1 MLQDPLAAHKG
12 GSLWVGHGLPSSF
25 AIAGTWR
32 IVVCSSNTL
41 FCSAVCSLQPRV
53 QWQCSTVESL
63 LHHLASQPVRSL
75 LLIASEDWLDCGLQ
89 ELLPSLRAQMHPAQ
103 LQVVLFLED
112 HQDPVRLQSLV
123 RAGVQVICRLQLFQA
138 KLLAG
143 AISAALRNRPWL
155 DPLFAGLIQP
165 TQGRRQGALGA
176 PHHLPRREREL
187 LRQVGQGYNALEIS
201 HRLGIRTDTVRRT
214 LSRAYRRIGVR
225 DRAQAVGW
233 CLCHELISRREL
245 ERRYRH
251 QVEQGPPM
259 EES

>member
-12 GSLWVGHGLPSSF
+12 SSLWAGHGLPSSF
-25 AIAGTWR
+25 ATAGTWQ
-32 IVVCSSNTL
+32 IVVCSGNAL
-41 FCSAVCSLQPRV
+41 FCTAVCLLQPRV
-53 QWQCSTVESL
+53 QLQCSTVEAL
-63 LHHLASQPVRSL
+63 LHHLANQPVRSL
-75 LLIASEDWLDCGLQ
+75 VLIASEDWLDCGLL
-89 ELLPSLRAQMHPAQ
+89 ELLPSLRAQMRPAQ

-112 HQDPVRLQSLV
+112 QQDPVRLQGLIG
-123 RAGVQVICRLQLFQA
+123 AGVQVICRLELFQA

-143 AISAALRNRPWL
+143 AINAALRNRPWL

-165 TQGRRQGALGA
+165 AQGSRQRALGA

-233 CLCHELISRREL
+233 CLCHGLISRREL
-245 ERRYRH
+245 ERRYRP
-251 QVEQGPPM
+251 QVEQVAPIKQ
-259 EES
+259 S

>member
-1 MLQDPLAAHKG
+1 
-12 GSLWVGHGLPSSF
+12 
-25 AIAGTWR
+25 
-32 IVVCSSNTL
+32 
-41 FCSAVCSLQPRV
+41 
-53 QWQCSTVESL
+53 
-63 LHHLASQPVRSL
+63 
-75 LLIASEDWLDCGLQ
+75 
-89 ELLPSLRAQMHPAQ
+89 MHPAQ

-112 HQDPVRLQSLV
+112 QQDPLRLQGLIG
-123 RAGVQVICRLQLFQA
+123 AGVQVICRLELFQA

-143 AISAALRNRPWL
+143 AINAALRNRPWL

-165 TQGRRQGALGA
+165 AQVRRHGGLGH
-176 PHHLPRREREL
+176 PHQLPHREREL

-233 CLCHELISRREL
+233 CLCHGLISRREL

-251 QVEQGPPM
+251 QVEQGSPM

>member
-1 MLQDPLAAHKG
+1 M
-12 GSLWVGHGLPSSF
+12 
-25 AIAGTWR
+25 AGTWQ
-32 IVVCSSNTL
+32 IVVCSDNAL
-41 FCSAVCSLQPRV
+41 FCTAVCLLQPRV
-53 QWQCSTVESL
+53 QFQCSTVEAL

-75 LLIASEDWLDCGLQ
+75 VLIASEDWLDCGLL

-112 HQDPVRLQSLV
+112 QQDPVRLQGLIG
-123 RAGVQVICRLQLFQA
+123 AGVQVICRLELFQA

-143 AISAALRNRPWL
+143 AINAALRNRPWL

-165 TQGRRQGALGA
+165 AQVRRHGGLGH
-176 PHHLPRREREL
+176 PHQLPHREREL

-233 CLCHELISRREL
+233 CLCHGLISRRQL

-251 QVEQGPPM
+251 QVEQGSPM